1 MLPTLT
7 RILYVEDQ
15 PDIRLVAKMALEA
28 VGGFTVMACES
39 GADAL
44 RCAPE
49 ARADL
54 LLLDV
59 MMPGMDG
66 PGLLALLREMPA
78 TAKTPVIFMTA
89 KVQASEVALYKGLGA
104 LEVIAKPFDPMALSD
119 QLRRIW
125 ALQASPA

>member
-1 MLPTLT
+1 
-7 RILYVEDQ
+7 
-15 PDIRLVAKMALEA
+15 MALEA
-28 VGGFTVMACES
+28 VGGFTVIACES
-39 GADAL
+39 GAEAL

-66 PGLLALLREMPA
+66 PGLLTLLREMPA

-125 ALQASPA
+125 ASQALPA